1 MRTVKQ
7 LKDARAVQVE
17 ALEALQNK
25 ETLNADE
32 TKAFDAA
39 VKSIEDLD
47 LEIERAEKAEK
58 LISKSV
64 GSQVIKTGPSAK
76 EVKELK
82 NYSFMKAIQEGVRGN
97 LTGLEREMHEE
108 ANREKSASGIY
119 NESTIS
125 IPSFLSSKRAL
136 DVATEGTDLVATE
149 NANSIIPV
157 LRPNPIVDQMGATI
171 LSGLV
176 GDIDL
181 PRHSGATSAT
191 WEGENDA
198 NAESTPTFNKISLS
212 PNRLGAYTELSKQ
225 LLAQR
230 SPSIDAMVRG
240 DLERAIATALDV
252 AAINGT
258 GSGQPLGILG
268 TSGIGDVAGGTNG
281 AVPTFAN
288 IVGLETA
295 VDTANALMGNLGYLT
310 TPGIKG
316 ALKTKVKESGQA
328 SYVYQSDN
336 TMNGYN
342 AYVSSSVPSALTKG
356 SSSDCHAIIFGNWS
370 ELIIAQ
376 WAGVDI
382 VVDPYSLSKTA
393 KIQLV
398 INAWYDVA
406 VRRAASFAAMKDA
419 LTA

>member
-1 MRTVKQ
+1 MKTVKQ
-7 LKDARAVQVE
+7 LKDERAVQVE